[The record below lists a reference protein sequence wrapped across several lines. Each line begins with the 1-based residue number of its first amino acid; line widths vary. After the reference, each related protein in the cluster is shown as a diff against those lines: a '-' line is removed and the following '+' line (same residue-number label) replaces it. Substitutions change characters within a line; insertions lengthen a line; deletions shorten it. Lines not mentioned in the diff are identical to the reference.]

1 MVKFIKNMIALSGTA
16 VILGA
21 AGITAYKAFKKHF
34 KISIEFNE
42 DDKEN
47 SSIDAFDE
55 KSDELVLDP
64 NDEDLK
70 TLN

>member
-47 SSIDAFDE
+47 SSIDAFDG